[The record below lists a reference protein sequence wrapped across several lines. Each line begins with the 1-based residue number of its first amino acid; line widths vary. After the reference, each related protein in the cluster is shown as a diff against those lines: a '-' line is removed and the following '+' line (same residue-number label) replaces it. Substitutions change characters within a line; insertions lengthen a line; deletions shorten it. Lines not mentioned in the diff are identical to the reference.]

1 MAFMGDVSDREV
13 DILAPGKF
21 PHIES
26 LIGRHKARVS
36 FALPSER
43 DAKRPFA
50 ELFLAVIGF
59 GVQQAASDVHIE
71 YHPRWGYKINVST
84 MHGDIPINTSQ
95 LNLHD
100 SAYFKTL
107 LTTKCGVPQG
117 SEDRSS
123 WNAILPISFPI
134 EWIRDMGIPIKTHF
148 NKFPDYH
155 IRLRSA
161 YMRMPDGGYS
171 FTLRLIDENRTK
183 EIHEMNLPY
192 AIEYELKNL
201 HRIKSGIVLF
211 CASTGQGKSS
221 TQYSCIALDAM
232 SGKRKIVTIE
242 DPPEFILFG
251 HGSIVHIEVTP
262 DLTAERA
269 LEQVLRMAAKVVMI
283 GEIRTPLMLQ
293 IALSAAATGHLV
305 YATLH
310 CDNSVEAFDRLY
322 KLLPPEMKE
331 AELSMLSAQ
340 LRAIICQRLL
350 PLRKPTSEVGQ
361 THLLQKKWIALNS
374 GVDINNYTV
383 ASDEIFDRQAIVEMV
398 LVDYD
403 LRMAIEEFDAENI
416 FELACK
422 QPQFETLLQQ
432 GLRQAEIGN
441 LSVEDCERLI
451 GGQPIAAR
459 HKTKRLMLSE
469 KYNLTTNEV
478 DDVVSEYYKLRDQNL
493 EADLDNLCLDYTSKK
508 EVQYA

>member
-1 MAFMGDVSDREV
+1 MALMGEV
-13 DILAPGKF
+13 NELETNLLNKEDF
-21 PHIES
+21 PHIDS
-26 LIGRHKARVS
+26 LLGHYKGKVS

-50 ELFLAVIGF
+50 ELFLAVVGF
-59 GVQQAASDVHIE
+59 AVQEGGSDIHIE
-71 YHPRWGYKINVST
+71 FYPRWGYKINVT
-84 MHGDIPINTSQ
+84 TKHGDIPINTSS
-95 LNLHD
+95 LDLHD
-100 SAYFKTL
+100 FQYFKTL
-107 LTTKCGVPQG
+107 LTTKHNIPTG

-123 WNAILPISFPI
+123 WNGALPISFPI
-134 EWIRDMGIPIKTHF
+134 EWVREMGVPIKPF
-148 NKFPDYH
+148 FAKFPEYH
-155 IRLRSA
+155 IRLRTA
-161 YMRMPDGGYS
+161 YMRMPDGGFS
-171 FTLRLIDENRTK
+171 FTMRLVDENRTK
-183 EIHEMNLPY
+183 NIEEMKLPY
-192 AIEYELKNL
+192 SIEYELNNL
-201 HRIKSGIVLF
+201 HRIKSGMVLF

-221 TQYSCIALDAM
+221 TQYSCIVIDAM

-251 HGSIVHIEVTP
+251 RGSIVHIEVTP

-310 CDNSVEAFDRLY
+310 CDNSIEAFDRLY

-350 PLRKPTSEVGQ
+350 PLRKPTKETGQ
-361 THLLQKKWIALNS
+361 THILQKKWLALNS
-374 GVDINNYTV
+374 GVDVTSYTV
-383 ASDEIFDRQAIVEMV
+383 ASEEIIDRQAIIEMV

-416 FELACK
+416 FKIACQ

-432 GLRQAEIGN
+432 GLRYAEMGN
-441 LSVEDCERLI
+441 LSIDDCERLI
-451 GGQPIAAR
+451 GGQPISAR
-459 HKTKRLMLSE
+459 HKTKRLQLSE
-469 KYNLTTNEV
+469 KYNLSTNQV
-478 DDVVSEYYKLRDQNL
+478 DDAVSELYKLRAQNL
-493 EADLDNLCLDYTSKK
+493 EADLDAICLELSRKK
-508 EVQYA
+508 EPLYA